1 LFADLGNEKQVTA
14 QLSERNQF
22 LAKKVEVGSLLPI
35 SNLDVDAV
43 KTGVFGKE
51 VTAKRAKATEGL
63 RISFE
68 TGENKV
74 LDPGTVSVY
83 VRIINPKGETI
94 AVAEQ
99 GSGIIQVVDNAEPV
113 QFTRKADIDYSQTNK
128 RVMLYWNE
136 HINEPGVYKV
146 ELYQNGY
153 VIGQSQIKLS

>member
-68 TGENKV
+68 
-74 LDPGTVSVY
+74 TVSVY